1 VNTRYGPVQVTLTI
15 TGTRITAA
23 GATAPSADAKSVQ
36 INNRAIPTLN
46 AETVGAQS
54 ASIHAVSGA
63 SYTSD
68 GYVQSLQSA
77 LDQAGL

>member
-23 GATAPSADAKSVQ
+23 SATAPSADAKSVQ

-46 AETVGAQS
+46 TETVGAQS
-54 ASIHAVSGA
+54 AAIHAVSGA